1 MNTEKM
7 EVMSSVL
14 ANVEY
19 NKKNKLLFITFKS
32 GKTYI
37 YYNVPEEVWKAF
49 KDAESKGKFFNT
61 YIKGRFSTEQ

>member
-1 MNTEKM
+1 
-7 EVMSSVL
+7 MSSVL

-37 YYNVPEEVWKAF
+37 YCNVPEEVWKAF

-61 YIKGRFSTEQ
+61 YIKGRFSIEQ